1 MPEHLF
7 TLALCAFAA
16 GLVRGF
22 SGFGLSAVLVASAA
36 FFVSPKLIIPAAQAL
51 EIVASIAMLKSVWP
65 DVSWRWLKPMAFGY
79 LFSVP
84 LGIAALTY
92 ASATALRILGC
103 IVLLIASLAM
113 LFNFRP
119 NLLNGRDGFAL
130 RMGTGLVAGFMS
142 GATSYGG
149 MVASVMLFAVELPAK
164 NLRATLVVMFFLSSI
179 YSLILG
185 AWNGIT
191 NVQTITLAGWLAIP
205 VIAGIAFGSRGF
217 AIVTPEQFKRLVL
230 MVLAA
235 LSLAGLLSV
244 TSWSALPNLR

>member
-36 FFVSPKLIIPAAQAL
+36 FFVSPKLIIPTAQAL
-51 EIVASIAMLKSVWP
+51 EVVASIAMLKSVWP
-65 DVSWRWLKPMAFGY
+65 DVNWRWLKPMAFGY

-84 LGIAALTY
+84 LGIATLTY
-92 ASATALRILGC
+92 GSTTALRILGC
-103 IVLLIASLAM
+103 VVLLVASLAM
-113 LFNFRP
+113 LLNFRP
-119 NLLNGRDGFAL
+119 NLHDGFAL

-149 MVASVMLFAVELPAK
+149 MVASVMLFAVELPPK
-164 NLRATLVVMFFLSSI
+164 NLRATLVIMFFLSSI

-191 NVQTITLAGWLAIP
+191 NEQTLTLAGWLALP
-205 VIAGIAFGSRGF
+205 VIAGIALGSRGF
-217 AIVTPEQFKRLVL
+217 SVVTPEQFKRLVL

-244 TSWSALPNLR
+244 TSWSALLNLQ

>member
-1 MPEHLF
+1 MPEHLL
-7 TLALCAFAA
+7 TLSLCAFAA

-84 LGIAALTY
+84 FGIATLTY
-92 ASATALRILGC
+92 GSASTLRILGC
-103 IVLLIASLAM
+103 VVLLCASLAM
-113 LFNFRP
+113 LLNLRP
-119 NLLNGRDGFAL
+119 KLHDGFAL

-149 MVASVMLFAVELPAK
+149 MVASIMLFAVDLPAK

-185 AWNGIT
+185 AWHGIT
-191 NVQTITLAGWLAIP
+191 NAQTLTLAGWLALP
-205 VIAGIAFGSRGF
+205 VIAGIVVGSRGF
-217 AIVTPEQFKRLVL
+217 SVVSPERFKQIVLI
-230 MVLAA
+230 VLAA
-235 LSLAGLLSV
+235 LSFAGLVSV
-244 TSWSALPNLR
+244 IL

>member
-7 TLALCAFAA
+7 ILTLCAFAA

-22 SGFGLSAVLVASAA
+22 SGFGLSAVLVACAA

-65 DVSWRWLKPMAFGY
+65 DVNWRWLKPMAFGY

-84 LGIAALTY
+84 MGIAALTY
-92 ASATALRILGC
+92 GSATTLRILGC
-103 IVLLIASLAM
+103 VVLLMASLAM
-113 LFNFRP
+113 LLNFRP
-119 NLLNGRDGFAL
+119 NLRDGFAL
-130 RMGTGLVAGFMS
+130 RMGTGLIAGFMS

-185 AWNGIT
+185 ALNGIT
-191 NVQTITLAGWLAIP
+191 NAQTLTLAGWLAIP
-205 VIAGIAFGSRGF
+205 VIAGIALGSRGF
-217 AIVTPEQFKRLVL
+217 SLVTPEQFKRLVL
-230 MVLAA
+230 IVLSA
-235 LSLAGLLSV
+235 LSVAGLLSV
-244 TSWSALPNLR
+244 TS

>member
-1 MPEHLF
+1 MPEHLL
-7 TLALCAFAA
+7 TLSLCAFAA
-16 GLVRGF
+16 GVVRGF

-65 DVSWRWLKPMAFGY
+65 DVNWRWLKPMAFGY

-84 LGIAALTY
+84 FGIAALTY
-92 ASATALRILGC
+92 GSVTALRILGC
-103 IVLLIASLAM
+103 VVLLCASIAM
-113 LFNFRP
+113 LLNLRP
-119 NLLNGRDGFAL
+119 KLHDGFTL

-149 MVASVMLFAVELPAK
+149 MVASIMLFAVDLPAK

-185 AWNGIT
+185 AWHGIT
-191 NVQTITLAGWLAIP
+191 NAQTLTLAGWLALPI
-205 VIAGIAFGSRGF
+205 IAGIVVGSRGF
-217 AIVTPEQFKRLVL
+217 SVVTPERFKQIVL
-230 MVLAA
+230 IILAA
-235 LSLAGLLSV
+235 LSFAGLLSV
-244 TSWSALPNLR
+244 IL

>member
-1 MPEHLF
+1 LLTLMPEHF
-7 TLALCAFAA
+7 TTLAVCAFAA

-65 DVSWRWLKPMAFGY
+65 DVNWRWLKPMALGY

-84 LGIAALTY
+84 LGIGALTY
-92 ASATALRILGC
+92 GSASALRILGC
-103 IVLLIASLAM
+103 VVLLCASLAM
-113 LFNFRP
+113 LLNFRP
-119 NLLNGRDGFAL
+119 NLRDGFAL
-130 RMGTGLVAGFMS
+130 RISTGLVAGFMS

-149 MVASVMLFAVELPAK
+149 MVASVMLFAVELPPK

-191 NVQTITLAGWLAIP
+191 NAQTLTLAGWLALPI
-205 VIAGIAFGSRGF
+205 IAGIAVGSRGF
-217 AIVTPEQFKRLVL
+217 SLVSPEKFKR
-230 MVLAA
+230 MVLFVLAT

-244 TSWSALPNLR
+244 APSVTL